1 MVEVP
6 RPYSPPQIP
15 LNNERKLHAPTSR
28 TQRNPRNPPQ
38 REHTSDTEREQ
49 TEAQSQSGATI
60 STPTSSSSY
69 KQASHKHTL
78 RTKHIPQHTP
88 ARQKQPQ
95 DKPQE
100 PSAKHTPSPHTI
112 LPESTYT
119 KDTSER
125 PHQQSNYLSSH
136 SFPHNIV

>member
-1 MVEVP
+1 MKCVVEVP

-15 LNNERKLHAPTSR
+15 LNNERTLPAPTSR

-49 TEAQSQSGATI
+49 TKAQSQSGATI

-69 KQASHKHTL
+69 KQASHKHTF

-88 ARQKQPQ
+88 STTETASRQTTRAKCKTHA
-95 DKPQE
+95 KPSHN
-100 PSAKHTPSPHTI
+100 PSRVYIHKGHLRTATPT
-112 LPESTYT
+112 E
-119 KDTSER
+119 
-125 PHQQSNYLSSH
+125 
-136 SFPHNIV
+136 